1 MIKRLTFGQFMD
13 KNSFIHSLDAR
24 LKLVYVILLSILV
37 FLIQN
42 LKEIVILSMFILTI
56 ILISKINFNDL
67 IRNLRPFYF
76 ASIFILMMYLLFS
89 RSQLILGILAI
100 WRFLMLVLISL
111 AFTFTTKISDI
122 IAAIERLTLPLRF
135 FNIKPR
141 NIATMISIA
150 IRFVPSMFIA
160 MGKTREAMLSRL
172 ADFKKIKH
180 IRLFMIV
187 MLEKMMKSSSNLSD
201 AMQSRLYNEN
211 IENKR
216 IIRLKT
222 DDYLSIAILTILIL
236 IIY

>member
-1 MIKRLTFGQFMD
+1 
-13 KNSFIHSLDAR
+13 
-24 LKLVYVILLSILV
+24 
-37 FLIQN
+37 
-42 LKEIVILSMFILTI
+42 
-56 ILISKINFNDL
+56 
-67 IRNLRPFYF
+67 
-76 ASIFILMMYLLFS
+76 
-89 RSQLILGILAI
+89 
-100 WRFLMLVLISL
+100 
-111 AFTFTTKISDI
+111 
-122 IAAIERLTLPLRF
+122 
-135 FNIKPR
+135 
-141 NIATMISIA
+141 MISIA
-150 IRFVPSMFIA
+150 IRFVPSMFVA
-160 MGKTREAMLSRL
+160 MEKTREAMLSRL